1 MRFRSALMTVIA
13 FSLLLT
19 ACHRGGTT
27 SNSPTK
33 SPLKRARM
41 SGQYLVTLK
50 VTSQKGL
57 LSPIS
62 GGSAVWT
69 FKPKCATGPCK
80 VKWSA
85 SPSGSK
91 GTLRNTGIYYTG
103 TFSTPANIRSC
114 TGAATKEHV
123 VLHIHVTAAA
133 TVNGVIIATKIAG
146 TMSEKNSTHGCKASK
161 ATWSVSGFSQSS

>member
-1 MRFRSALMTVIA
+1 MRLRSVLVPLLA

-19 ACHRGGTT
+19 ACHKGAGTA
-27 SNSPTK
+27 SP
-33 SPLKRARM
+33 SGPPLEQARLT
-41 SGQYLVTLK
+41 GQFLVTLK

-69 FKPKCATGPCK
+69 FKPKCAKGPCK
-80 VKWSA
+80 VSWSA

-91 GTLRNTGIYYTG
+91 GDLRNTGIYYSG

-133 TVNGVIIATKIAG
+133 TVSGVIMATKIAG
-146 TMSEKNSTHGCKASK
+146 TMSEKNSSHGCKASK
-161 ATWSVSGFSQSS
+161 ATWSISGFSQSS